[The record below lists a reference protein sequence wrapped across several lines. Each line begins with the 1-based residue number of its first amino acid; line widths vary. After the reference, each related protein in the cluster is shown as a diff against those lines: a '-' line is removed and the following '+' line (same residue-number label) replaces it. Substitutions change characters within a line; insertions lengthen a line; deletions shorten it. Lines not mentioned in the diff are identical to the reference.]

1 MSAQPHFEEF
11 LRLLE
16 ANKVDYMIVGGYAVA
31 FHGSPRFTGDIDIFY
46 DATDANIELLCK
58 ALTGFGFPE
67 HEIPR
72 QVFHTPGEMLTF
84 GIPPIRVD
92 LMNHIDG
99 VAFKD
104 AKPNLVRGRYG
115 KTDVNFIGLDDLLSN
130 KRSANRAKDKA
141 DIEGL
146 T

>member
-16 ANKVDYMIVGGYAVA
+16 VNRVDYMIVGGYAVA

-46 DATDANIELLCK
+46 DATAKNIKLLHK
-58 ALTGFGFPE
+58 TLMDFGFPE
-67 HEIPR
+67 SEIPDA
-72 QVFHTPGEMLTF
+72 VFHTKGEMLTF
-84 GIPPIRVD
+84 GVPPVRVD

-99 VAFKD
+99 VKFKD
-104 AKPNLVRGRYG
+104 AKPNLIRGKYG
-115 KTDVNFIGLDDLLSN
+115 RTEVNFIGLEDLLTN
-130 KRSANRAKDKA
+130 KRNTNRAKDRA